1 MVEKIWNKA
10 FILLTLSNFLMFI
23 TYYSLISTLPVYIS
37 HELHASKSTVGLVLA
52 SYIIASVTIRP
63 FTGFA
68 LDNFG
73 RKTIFLS
80 ALLLY
85 AIIFCGYAI
94 AFTILFLFFLRFAH
108 GFTWGIVTIAS
119 STLAVDM
126 IPDNKRG
133 EGIGYYGLSAT
144 MGMAIGPLVG
154 LFILHNWGYM
164 TLFISGFGISLV
176 ALLCAYLIK
185 YPQSKEVKEHQPMTL
200 STLFDK
206 RSVTPSFNLMVIQ
219 ISYGGLMSFIALYGH
234 EIGIKNSSG
243 FFLVYAAG
251 IALSRFSAGKM
262 FDRSGPR
269 HILTICISLLVVGFC
284 FLAFFQNPIGFY
296 GSAIILGLGN
306 GVIFPTFQTMV
317 NNLTDSSRR
326 GAANSTLYTSL
337 DIGMG
342 LGMIIVGFISQHASI
357 STAFF
362 VCAAICV
369 VGLIYLRFIVLDHYQ
384 RYKLTAQ

>member
-1 MVEKIWNKA
+1 MDEKIWNRA
-10 FILLTLSNFLMFI
+10 FIMLTLSSLLMNI

-37 HELHASKSTVGLVLA
+37 EELHASKSTVGLVLA
-52 SYIIASVTIRP
+52 SYIIASVSIRP

-108 GFTWGIVTIAS
+108 GFTWGIVTIAGA
-119 STLAVDM
+119 TLAVDI
-126 IPDNKRG
+126 IPDDKRG

-164 TLFISGFGISLV
+164 ALFFSGFAISLI
-176 ALLCAYLIK
+176 ALVCANFIK
-185 YPQSKEVKEHQPMTL
+185 FPRYKIAKEPTPLTL
-200 STLFDK
+200 ETLFDV
-206 RSVTPSFNLMVIQ
+206 RSITPSFNLMIIQ
-219 ISYGGLMSFIALYGH
+219 ITYGGLMSFIALYGH
-234 EIGIKNSSG
+234 EIGIRNSSG
-243 FFLVYAAG
+243 FFLVYASG
-251 IALSRFSAGKM
+251 IALSRFSSGKM

-269 HILTICISLLVVGFC
+269 HILTICISLLVIGFS
-284 FLAFFQNPIGFY
+284 FLAFFQNPVGFY
-296 GSAIILGLGN
+296 GSAIILGVGN

-317 NNLTDSSRR
+317 NNLADSHRR
-326 GAANSTLYTSL
+326 GAANSTLYTAL

-342 LGMIIVGFISQHASI
+342 LGMVIVGFISQHASI
-357 STAFF
+357 STAFL
-362 VCAAICV
+362 VCSTICF
-369 VGLIYLRFIVLDHYQ
+369 VGLAYFRFIGLNHYQ
-384 RYKLTAQ
+384 RYKLTVQ

>member
-10 FILLTLSNFLMFI
+10 FILLTLSNFLMCI

-37 HELHASKSTVGLVLA
+37 HELHASKSTVGLVLS

-85 AIIFCGYAI
+85 AIIFCGYSI
-94 AFTILFLFFLRFAH
+94 AFTILFMFFLRFAH
-108 GFTWGIVTIAS
+108 GFTWGIVQISSSILTI
-119 STLAVDM
+119 DR
-126 IPDNKRG
+126 IPYDKRG
-133 EGIGYYGLSAT
+133 EGLGYYGLSAT

-154 LFILHNWGYM
+154 LFILHNWGY
-164 TLFISGFGISLV
+164 TSLFLSGFGISLI

-185 YPQSKEVKEHQPMTL
+185 YPQITKVKEHQSMTV

-206 RSVTPSFNLMVIQ
+206 RSVTPSLNLAIIQ

-243 FFLVYAAG
+243 FFLVYALG
-251 IALSRFSAGKM
+251 IALSRFTSGKM

-269 HILTICISLLVVGFC
+269 HILTICISLLVVGFS

-296 GSAIILGLGN
+296 GSAIILGVGN

-317 NNLTDSSRR
+317 NNLAYTNRR
-326 GAANSTLYTSL
+326 GAANSTLFTSL

-362 VCAAICV
+362 VCSAICV
-369 VGLIYLRFIVLDHYQ
+369 VGLLYFRFIALGHYQ
-384 RYKLTAQ
+384 RNKLTTQ

>member
-1 MVEKIWNKA
+1 MIEKIWNKA
-10 FILLTLSNFLMFI
+10 FILLTLSNFLMCV

-37 HELHASKSTVGLVLA
+37 HELHASKSTVGLVLS

-94 AFTILFLFFLRFAH
+94 AFTILFMFFLRFAH
-108 GFTWGIVTIAS
+108 GFTWGIVQIS
-119 STLAVDM
+119 SSILAVGM
-126 IPDNKRG
+126 IPDAKRG

-154 LFILHNWGYM
+154 LFILHNWGY
-164 TLFISGFGISLV
+164 TALFLSGFGISLI

-185 YPQSKEVKEHQPMTL
+185 YPQTNNIKEHKPMTV
-200 STLFDK
+200 SSLFDK
-206 RSVTPSFNLMVIQ
+206 RSVTPSFNLTIIQ
-219 ISYGGLMSFIALYGH
+219 ITYGGLMSFIALYGH

-243 FFLVYAAG
+243 FFLVYALG
-251 IALSRFSAGKM
+251 IALSRFSSGKM
-262 FDRSGPR
+262 FDRSGPQ
-269 HILTICISLLVVGFC
+269 HILTICISLLIIGFC
-284 FLAFFQNPIGFY
+284 FLAFVQNSIGFY
-296 GSAIILGLGN
+296 GSAIILGIGN

-317 NNLTDSSRR
+317 NNLTDSDRR

-342 LGMIIVGFISQHASI
+342 LGMIIVGFISQHSSI
-357 STAFF
+357 SAAFL
-362 VCAAICV
+362 VCATICL
-369 VGLIYLRFIVLDHYQ
+369 VGLIYFRYIALGHYQ